1 MDSGFCYIKPLR
13 NSLDDFPILSSKRCR
28 ENHYKNIETTIL
40 VDLNILAE
48 MSRVIENKVA
58 YHTSYLA
65 LLVKSL
71 NELEYIFL
79 SSGLALME
87 ANEEYKIKMHKNF
100 NLFLTKYLP
109 RFYDAH
115 NTVDDVAELKNSQ
128 NFTNLNSQEKFHYVI
143 PYLSL
148 LKINFIN
155 KQFKELP
162 SFARFKK
169 YITYMAF
176 EANNI
181 SALETEIANSLFS
194 IIQLLR
200 TITHN

>member
-1 MDSGFCYIKPLR
+1 MR
-13 NSLDDFPILSSKRCR
+13 NSLYDFPILTSKRCR
-28 ENHYKNIETTIL
+28 ENHYKNIKTTIL

-48 MSRVIENKVA
+48 MSRIIENKVA

-71 NELEYIFL
+71 NELKYIFL
-79 SSGLALME
+79 SPGLALME

-100 NLFLTKYLP
+100 NLFLVKYLS

-115 NTVDDVAELKNSQ
+115 NLVNDVAELKNFQ
-128 NFTNLNSQEKFHYVI
+128 NFINLNSQEKFHYNI
-143 PYLSL
+143 SYLSL

-155 KQFKELP
+155 KQFKEPP
-162 SFARFKK
+162 SFTRFKK

-181 SALETEIANSLFS
+181 SALETEIAKFTFFDYSAFKNHSS
-194 IIQLLR
+194 QLR
-200 TITHN
+200 